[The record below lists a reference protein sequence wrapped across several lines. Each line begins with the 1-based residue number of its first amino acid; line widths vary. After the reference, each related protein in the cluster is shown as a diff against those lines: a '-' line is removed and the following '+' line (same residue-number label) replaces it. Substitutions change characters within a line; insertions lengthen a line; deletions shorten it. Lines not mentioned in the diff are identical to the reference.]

1 MRFPD
6 SLISVE
12 KILPSAVEPGIT
24 MMAVPF
30 LEIFN
35 EN

>member
-1 MRFPD
+1 MRFPG

-12 KILPSAVEPGIT
+12 KILPPAVEPGIT
-24 MMAVPF
+24 MMPAPF